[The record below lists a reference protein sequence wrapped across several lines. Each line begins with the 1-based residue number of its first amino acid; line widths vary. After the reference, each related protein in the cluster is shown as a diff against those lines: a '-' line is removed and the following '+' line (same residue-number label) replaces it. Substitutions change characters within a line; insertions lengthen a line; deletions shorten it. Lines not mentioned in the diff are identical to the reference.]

1 MNQLEG
7 KKAIV
12 TGASRGIGR
21 HIAIEFARQGA
32 DVALIAR
39 SEDLLQLVADE
50 IVDLGRRSVVQVAD
64 VTDESQVAAAIEAAV
79 EGLGGV
85 DVVVNNAGGNSFSSP
100 IVGMRFSGWQKTQRL
115 NVDSAVHVL
124 QAVGPV
130 LLGQKSGSVINVAS
144 VAGLFGAPMMSHY
157 GAAKAAVISLTRSV
171 AVEWAWAGV
180 RVNTLLPGW
189 IETDLTQFLRDA
201 PDGGAGVLA
210 RVPMQR
216 WGRPEEVAAG
226 AVFLASD
233 ASSLMTGQELVL
245 DGGLTI
251 MP

>member
-1 MNQLEG
+1 MRQLDG

-12 TGASRGIGR
+12 TGASRGIGKD
-21 HIAIEFARQGA
+21 IAIEYARQGA

-39 SEDLLQLVADE
+39 SEDLLNEVAAE
-50 IVDLGRRSVVQVAD
+50 VVDLGRNAVVKVAD
-64 VTDESQVAAAIEAAV
+64 VTDEAAITAAV
-79 EGLGGV
+79 LGAIDGLGGV

-115 NVDSAVHVL
+115 NVDSTVHVL

-130 LLGQKSGSVINVAS
+130 LMGQKSGSVINVAS
-144 VAGLFGAPMMSHY
+144 VAGLAGAPMMSHY
-157 GAAKAAVISLTRSV
+157 GAAKAAIVSLTRSV

-189 IETDLTQFLRDA
+189 IQTELTQFLRDA
-201 PDGGAGVLA
+201 PDGGAGALA

-216 WGRPEEVAAG
+216 WGQPAEIAAG

-233 ASSLMTGQELVL
+233 ASSFMTGQELVL
-245 DGGLTI
+245 DGGLTV

>member
-21 HIAIEFARQGA
+21 DIAIEFARQGA
-32 DVALIAR
+32 DVAVLAR
-39 SEDLLQLVADE
+39 SQDLLEEVASQIQE
-50 IVDLGRRSVVQVAD
+50 TGRKAVVKVAD
-64 VTDESQVAAAIEAAV
+64 VTDEQQITGAV
-79 EGLGGV
+79 EQAIADLGGV

-100 IVGMRFSGWQKTQRL
+100 VVGMRFSGWQKTQRL
-115 NVDSAVHVL
+115 NVESTVHVL

-130 LLGQKSGSVINVAS
+130 LLGQKSGSVINLAS
-144 VAGLFGAPMMSHY
+144 VAGLRGAPMMSHY
-157 GAAKAAVISLTRSV
+157 GAAKAAIISLTRSV
-171 AVEWAWAGV
+171 AVEWAWANV

-201 PDGGAGVLA
+201 PDGGSGALA

-216 WGRPEEVAAG
+216 WGQPGEIAAG

-233 ASSLMTGQELVL
+233 ASSFMTGQELIL
-245 DGGLTI
+245 DGGLSA

>member
-1 MNQLEG
+1 MSQLEG

-21 HIAIEFARQGA
+21 HIAVEYARQGA
-32 DVALIAR
+32 DVALVAR
-39 SEDLLQLVADE
+39 SQDLLTEVAGE
-50 IVDLGRRSVVQVAD
+50 VDRAGRKAVVRAAD
-64 VTDESQVAAAIEAAV
+64 VTDAEQIAAAVDEAV
-79 EGLGGV
+79 SELGGV

-100 IVGMRFSGWQKTQRL
+100 LVGMRFSGWQKTQRL
-115 NVDSAVHVL
+115 NVESAVHVL

-130 LLGQKSGSVINVAS
+130 LLGQKSGSVINMAS
-144 VAGLFGAPMMSHY
+144 VAGLGGAPLMSHY
-157 GAAKAAVISLTRSV
+157 GAAKAAIISLTRSL

-201 PDGGAGVLA
+201 PDGGAGALA

-216 WGRPEEVAAG
+216 WGQPAEIAAG

-233 ASSLMTGQELVL
+233 ASSFMTGQELVL
-245 DGGLTI
+245 DGGLTV